1 MLVRVK
7 NMPVDL
13 LSLPEKAARLPHP
26 SIKRW
31 GLFFI
36 LIFLLLNIFNH
47 FLYMEEDSKPT
58 IYLFFL
64 TVPIWGCLYAISYF
78 IYLLGK
84 WSADGWD
91 NEREIDKQ
99 NRITRGQRKITLLSQ
114 SLFLPHITNCSD
126 LSTQILDAKK
136 TFLLPCKYNNQ
147 VIYSAHFF
155 DIHETIF
162 DRVINRLDQL
172 LNTPTLSASI
182 HQLSER
188 TALTIIL
195 SLGESVLLNETN
207 KTDIRE
213 KLVHHLERPFKI
225 HFQQQVD
232 SLLIDNWL
240 DNTRQYDALLLINI
254 RLFDTPTNHQ
264 SEAALAQLFSSSL
277 ETGSK
282 FIAYVHRPEVIS
294 NLSDTS
300 LNDKLD
306 VVTLWANTSPE
317 KFKHLWLTTPPDKES
332 SRLINKA
339 PLLPN
344 YNHLKTVDINN
355 VIGHTGHTALWL
367 NLFISTT
374 QFERT
379 HQPQLIIDEKIK
391 PHTSFITIS

>member
-1 MLVRVK
+1 
-7 NMPVDL
+7 MPVDL

-36 LIFLLLNIFNH
+36 LIFLLLNIFNY
-47 FLYMEEDSKPT
+47 FLYLKEDSKPT

-64 TVPIWGCLYAISYF
+64 TVLIWGCLYAISYF

-136 TFLLPCKYNNQ
+136 TFLLPRKYNNQ

-155 DIHETIF
+155 DIHENIF

-232 SLLIDNWL
+232 SLFVDNWL

-254 RLFDTPTNHQ
+254 RLFETPTNHQ

-277 ETGSK
+277 ETGNK

-344 YNHLKTVDINN
+344 YSHLKIVDINN
-355 VIGHTGHTALWL
+355 VIGHTEHTALWL